1 MWPTMKKLY
10 RSVLQKSAFL
20 DFNRYTRFSKK
31 IQKIPKH
38 SSENFL
44 PGAKKRFPLADLIFK
59 ILFFEVYKS
68 LWGSKK
74 SDHIFIQKKLQNF

>member
-1 MWPTMKKLY
+1 M
-10 RSVLQKSAFL
+10 QKTF
-20 DFNRYTRFSKK
+20 FEKN
-31 IQKIPKH
+31 PKNY
-38 SSENFL
+38 SENFL
-44 PGAKKRFPLADLIFK
+44 SDAKKRFPLADLIFK